1 MLKAINNR
9 NSASDTRDWM
19 TIFLG
24 CADFSSIF
32 ASRKERDESKPKP
45 PWKQFDDSHHWDSI
59 ADEWI
64 PNDLK

>member
-1 MLKAINNR
+1 MLKAISNR
-9 NSASDTRDWM
+9 NSGNNTCDWM
-19 TIFLG
+19 TTLLG
-24 CADFSSIF
+24 CADFMF
-32 ASRKERDESKPKP
+32 VSRKERDDSKPKP